1 MANTTTDFDVNSE
14 KSATQVTQRDVEDFL
29 LSIRSLEMQKLI
41 LENLKNVEYQDNNAQ
56 IAGHQVP
63 VSDGVKK
70 ALQDLSQV
78 EPTESDNPY
87 FSVQQI
93 TESKHYDES
102 EGFDVTMQIRTYQD
116 ILNVESLAWL
126 CFSVQRAI
134 YEPDLADG
142 VQLRALGFKTIFDN
156 VQFLKLESANVQDG
170 GIEVKIFFYSVKR
183 FVTKLKQDSQRE
195 A

>member
-87 FSVQQI
+87 FSV
-93 TESKHYDES
+93 
-102 EGFDVTMQIRTYQD
+102 
-116 ILNVESLAWL
+116 
-126 CFSVQRAI
+126 
-134 YEPDLADG
+134 
-142 VQLRALGFKTIFDN
+142 
-156 VQFLKLESANVQDG
+156 
-170 GIEVKIFFYSVKR
+170 
-183 FVTKLKQDSQRE
+183 
-195 A
+195 

>member
-1 MANTTTDFDVNSE
+1 MANTTTDFDIKSE
-14 KSATQVTQRDVEDFL
+14 KSAQPATQRDVEDFL
-29 LSIRSLEMQKLI
+29 LNMRTLEMQKLI
-41 LENLKNVEYQDNNAQ
+41 LENLKTVEYQGDNAQ

-63 VSDGVKK
+63 ISEGVKK
-70 ALQDLSQV
+70 ALHDLSQV
-78 EPTESDNPY
+78 EPSESDNPY
-87 FSVQQI
+87 FSFQQI

-102 EGFDVTMQIRTYQD
+102 EGFDVTMQIRAYSD

-156 VQFLKLESANVQDG
+156 VQFLKLESATVLDG
-170 GIEVKIFFYSVKR
+170 VIEVKIYFYWVKR
-183 FVTKLKQDSQRE
+183 FV
-195 A
+195 